1 MRVGYCIVFAAILLA
16 SCSTTAARDT
26 AGILSHEYNLDNG
39 CHSLGYGKNCTDHAG
54 CSACH
59 WRLKIPKWDFCIR
72 NTTAAHLPGFLF
84 ECCSQGDDPEPVPE
98 PSPAPHAFEGEDD
111 AECVGLYKDVCD
123 MDQGCA
129 WCVSQA
135 VASQCYTKEE
145 AMRLPAAVFD
155 CGSRRDT
162 DEMNPTVSP
171 F

>member
-1 MRVGYCIVFAAILLA
+1 MYEMTRVGYTFVFVASLLV
-16 SCSTTAARDT
+16 SCSTAAARDT
-26 AGILSHEYNLDNG
+26 ARTLSHGYQLDDG

-84 ECCSQGDDPEPVPE
+84 ECCSQGDGPEPVPE
-98 PSPAPHAFEGEDD
+98 PSPDPHAFE
-111 AECVGLYKDVCD
+111 ECVGLGKDGCD
-123 MDQGCA
+123 MDQGCV

-135 VASQCYTKEE
+135 VTSQCYTKEQ
-145 AMRLPAAVFD
+145 AMRLPAAVFE
-155 CGSRRDT
+155 CGSKQN
-162 DEMNPTVSP
+162 DERKAPVVP